1 MTDQDAGRGA
11 HVVPAQEGDASAAA
25 QASVADWRELLEL
38 RRFNAAKQ
46 AYLVATYA
54 GAGRLAADAES
65 DDDAVRAALTALADV
80 EDLLRERRY
89 AKAGERIARL
99 QHKPP
104 LAPWHDLEADI
115 EALAAVGKA
124 LDKRDPEQALA
135 DLDRLGDTW
144 FVAEAS
150 TLRGT
155 AQAYLGDGVAAKAC
169 FEAAVAV
176 DPKHFRALTNL
187 GNVALEEG
195 DVDGAIAR
203 YREALAVNEE
213 FSNAHHNLGVAYRR
227 KGDLGKSVRHL
238 RRAQRLAYR
247 QDAAEARESFMKAGG
262 ARFGGALKWVLWVAI
277 GAAVWWVLR
286 SQGVL

>member
-1 MTDQDAGRGA
+1 MTDQDAGPGA
-11 HVVPAQEGDASAAA
+11 QMVPPQDDASQQAAL
-25 QASVADWRELLEL
+25 ADWRELLEL

-54 GAGRLAADAES
+54 ASGRMVTEAEA

-89 AKAGERIARL
+89 EKAGERLARL

-104 LAPWHDLEADI
+104 LAPWHDLQADL

-135 DLDRLGDTW
+135 DLERLADTW

-155 AQAYLGDGVAAKAC
+155 AHAYLGDDAAARAS
-169 FEAAVAV
+169 FEAALAV
-176 DPKHFRALTNL
+176 DPKHYRALTNL
-187 GNVALEEG
+187 GNVVLEEG
-195 DVDGAIAR
+195 DVDQAIAR
-203 YREALAVNEE
+203 YQEALAVNEE
-213 FSNAHHNLGVAYRR
+213 FPNAHHNLGVAYRR
-227 KGDLGKSVRHL
+227 KGDVGRSVKHL

-247 QDAAEARESFMKAGG
+247 QDAAEARESLMRSGG
-262 ARFGGALKWVLWVAI
+262 QRTASVVKWVVWAAI